1 MAHFVKQ
8 EEENFALFNYVNELN
23 DEMECLQTRMT
34 ELTLAIEEARTL
46 HEYRERQQVETLKNI
61 TEQLE
66 EQTRLADEAE
76 EELNDVRKLMKRKRL
91 YEPSIFFSFFCSF
104 LVRRRDRENVDGYR
118 GALQGRQM

>member
-76 EELNDVRKLMKRKRL
+76 EELNDVR
-91 YEPSIFFSFFCSF
+91 
-104 LVRRRDRENVDGYR
+104 
-118 GALQGRQM
+118 